1 MALTD
6 EGSGSIPA
14 TMLVG
19 PTGFGGGMPYPVYG
33 GGNSMYYYE
42 GGEDF
47 AEQMK
52 ELMEDAPNEQ
62 VKQRMRQLMQDM
74 QQM

>member
-1 MALTD
+1 
-6 EGSGSIPA
+6 
-14 TMLVG
+14 
-19 PTGFGGGMPYPVYG
+19 
-33 GGNSMYYYE
+33 MYYYE